1 MHVFLFGVIRILEE
15 MKTLSSSFA
24 GRQPAADAADG
35 WFVAPH
41 FGMWALFPAREKAVF
56 CKELSTLKSLAC
68 SFQSP
73 A

>member
-35 WFVAPH
+35 LVC
-41 FGMWALFPAREKAVF
+41 GT
-56 CKELSTLKSLAC
+56 TLWHVG
-68 SFQSP
+68 SFSG